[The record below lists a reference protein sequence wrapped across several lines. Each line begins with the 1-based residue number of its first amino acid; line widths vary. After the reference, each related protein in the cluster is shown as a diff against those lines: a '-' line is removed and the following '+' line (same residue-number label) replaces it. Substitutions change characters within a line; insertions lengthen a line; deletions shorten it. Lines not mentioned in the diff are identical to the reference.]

1 MIEYNDNKKDKLISL
16 GISLG
21 LHALLIL
28 LLIYLGFSYKAPEE
42 ESGVL
47 LMVGEVELSSGN
59 SHSASNA
66 VVTSEPASV
75 EEPAA
80 QPESAEV
87 PAETVPSVP
96 QQPQPKEPLIA
107 QNNDDAPNLAAE
119 KEKKRKEE
127 AAKKAEAG
135 AKAKAKAEADAKKAE
150 EARKKAEADAKAK
163 AEAEAKRKAE
173 EEAARRK
180 AEEDAKRKAAQNLVT
195 GAFGNNSGTGD
206 KNNGIQ
212 GSVNG
217 NSANGASRGEPG
229 ISVAGFGGRGII
241 GRLQQPK
248 INKNANGKIVLS
260 ILINSEGQVVGE
272 PTIGKGTTISDLSV
286 REAVIAAAKQ
296 TRFEKAA
303 GTTGNVS
310 GTITYIIDSN
320 N

>member
-1 MIEYNDNKKDKLISL
+1 MIEYNNNKKDKLISL

-28 LLIYLGFSYKAPEE
+28 LLIFLGFSYKAPEE

-66 VVTSEPASV
+66 AVTSEPASV

-80 QPESAEV
+80 QPEAAEA
-87 PAETVPSVP
+87 PAEPAPSVP

-127 AAKKAEAG
+127 AAKKAEAE
-135 AKAKAKAEADAKKAE
+135 AKAKA
-150 EARKKAEADAKAK
+150 KAEADAKAK

-217 NSANGASRGEPG
+217 NSANGASRGN
-229 ISVAGFGGRGII
+229 AGYGKYDLGGRGIS
-241 GRLQQPK
+241 GSLPRPSFNVNQSGTVVVK
-248 INKNANGKIVLS
+248 ITVNAAGNVIS
-260 ILINSEGQVVGE
+260 AE
-272 PTIGKGTTISDLSV
+272 PTSGTTTASQEL
-286 REAVIAAAKQ
+286 R
-296 TRFEKAA
+296 KAA
-303 GTTGNVS
+303 TEAALRAKFKTAEGAGNVT
-310 GTITYIIDSN
+310 GTITYFFDSN